1 IFPNK
6 VLIIVGD
13 CEKFAAKD
21 PRVRTFKCSEDLT
34 KLDPTKIDHLMKF
47 WFDNCDAILSNP
59 EIMNRVKSSDAVIG
73 DAAFQC
79 SYLIADKFS
88 LPHVTVL
95 MSPLSTGSVLQLN
108 FAQLPSYIPQFTS
121 GFTDHMNFLQRVK
134 NTMQHLFHQLM
145 VLPKIDNVYGP
156 LKKKHN
162 ITPEK
167 SLRETYQK
175 IDLVLVQ
182 SDPLDYPRFH
192 LPNTKLVGPLLSSPA
207 KPLPGD
213 LQQFVMGSGDEGVI
227 LVSFGSILSQI
238 DDQTIERMAAVF
250 SSLPQRVIWKLDTE
264 GKSLHLGDNVKVS
277 SWLPQNDILGHPK
290 TRLFI
295 GHAGMNGM
303 LEAAYHGVPM
313 ICVPFFGDQFDNSVA
328 AKHFG
333 MAEFLYKESITEGS
347 LVKLINTVLNKPSYR
362 ENAVRI
368 SRSIKLR
375 PRSAIE
381 AAADWVEYAQALG
394 DLSFLRPRSLD
405 LPFYQ
410 LYLLDVLALF
420 LLLSIIIVAAVYILR
435 YLMTAKTIKTGP
447 HFIASLTV
455 FFPYKVLIVVGERE
469 TYAAKDPRVLTF
481 SSPDDINKLDVT
493 KIDDLM
499 KLWLYNC
506 DAILSNPDVMNQIKS
521 SDAVIGD
528 ALFLCSFLIADKF
541 SLPHVT
547 VLMSP
552 LSSGSILPLNFENLP
567 SYQPQFTSGFTDHM
581 NFLQRV
587 KNTALCLI
595 QTIAP
600 FNIDGVYETLKKKH
614 NITPEKTLQET
625 YQKVDLILVQSG
637 PLDYPRP
644 LLPNTKLVGPLLSS
658 PPKPLPDDLQRFVM
672 GSGEEGVILVSF
684 GSILSEIDD
693 RTIERMAAV
702 FSNLPQR
709 VVWKLDTE
717 GKSLHLG
724 DNVKVSSWLPQND
737 ILGHPKTR
745 LFIGHAGMNGM
756 LEAAYHGVPM
766 ICVPF
771 FADQFDNSVAAKHFG
786 MAEILHKESITEESL
801 VTLISTV
808 LNNPSYREN
817 AARISKSIKL
827 RPRSAI
833 EEAAEWVEYAQA
845 QGDLSFLRPRSL
857 DLPFYQLYLMDVF
870 TLFIFLLIIV
880 VTAVYLLLRCSYR
893 LCLRKKLIKEK
904 SF

>member
-1 IFPNK
+1 MRLLILSLLCSFVYLLVLQTSCFAAKFTMFPMVGRSHYLVLARIGEELESRGHE

-134 NTMQHLFHQLM
+134 NTMQYLFHQLM

-156 LKKKHN
+156 LKKKYN

-333 MAEFLYKESITEGS
+333 MAEFLYKESITEES

-420 LLLSIIIVAAVYILR
+420 LLLSIIVVAAVYI
-435 YLMTAKTIKTGP
+435 
-447 HFIASLTV
+447 V
-455 FFPYKVLIVVGERE
+455 
-469 TYAAKDPRVLTF
+469 
-481 SSPDDINKLDVT
+481 
-493 KIDDLM
+493 
-499 KLWLYNC
+499 
-506 DAILSNPDVMNQIKS
+506 
-521 SDAVIGD
+521 
-528 ALFLCSFLIADKF
+528 
-541 SLPHVT
+541 
-547 VLMSP
+547 
-552 LSSGSILPLNFENLP
+552 
-567 SYQPQFTSGFTDHM
+567 
-581 NFLQRV
+581 
-587 KNTALCLI
+587 
-595 QTIAP
+595 
-600 FNIDGVYETLKKKH
+600 
-614 NITPEKTLQET
+614 
-625 YQKVDLILVQSG
+625 
-637 PLDYPRP
+637 
-644 LLPNTKLVGPLLSS
+644 
-658 PPKPLPDDLQRFVM
+658 
-672 GSGEEGVILVSF
+672 
-684 GSILSEIDD
+684 
-693 RTIERMAAV
+693 
-702 FSNLPQR
+702 
-709 VVWKLDTE
+709 
-717 GKSLHLG
+717 
-724 DNVKVSSWLPQND
+724 
-737 ILGHPKTR
+737 
-745 LFIGHAGMNGM
+745 
-756 LEAAYHGVPM
+756 
-766 ICVPF
+766 
-771 FADQFDNSVAAKHFG
+771 
-786 MAEILHKESITEESL
+786 
-801 VTLISTV
+801 
-808 LNNPSYREN
+808 
-817 AARISKSIKL
+817 
-827 RPRSAI
+827 
-833 EEAAEWVEYAQA
+833 
-845 QGDLSFLRPRSL
+845 
-857 DLPFYQLYLMDVF
+857 
-870 TLFIFLLIIV
+870 
-880 VTAVYLLLRCSYR
+880 LRCLYR
-893 LCLRKKLIKEK
+893 FCCNKKPMKEK
-904 SF
+904 PN